1 MSLSQAE
8 RLASL
13 SEADR
18 AAVLSGFTE
27 DQFRELEYDW
37 RFWGRPEQFA
47 PEGDWLTW
55 LCMAGRGGGKT
66 KLGSEFVRE
75 EVMAGRARNIAIIA
89 ETAGDA
95 RDVLVE
101 GPAGL
106 LKCHPA
112 KDRPLYEPSK
122 RRLTWPNGAVA
133 TLFNAT
139 EPDQLRGPNFDLA
152 WLDELAKFQ
161 YMQETFDQLQFA
173 LRLGKQ
179 PRQLITT
186 TPRPVA
192 LLRNL
197 IKAPTTITRTW
208 STFDNKSNLAPSF
221 LATIED
227 RYSGTRLGRQE
238 LYAEILEDMPGALW
252 SRDRIDALRVK
263 PSQVPEFK
271 RIVVGVD
278 PSVSNTERSDE
289 TGIICAALGVDGHG
303 YVLDDASR
311 KYAPDD
317 WIKKVAELYRDRM
330 ADRVVAEV
338 NNGGDLVE
346 SMLRTV
352 DKNISY
358 RKVHAT
364 RGKAVRAE
372 PVSALYEQGKV
383 HHVGSFP
390 ALEDQ
395 MCLFS
400 SDLDRKANGS
410 PDRVDAL
417 VWALTD
423 LMVGRG
429 RAILHFG

>member
-8 RLASL
+8 HLASL
-13 SEADR
+13 SEEDR
-18 AAVLSGFTE
+18 ARVLAGFTE
-27 DQFRELEYDW
+27 EQFRELEYDW

-47 PEGDWLTW
+47 PEGDWTTW
-55 LCMAGRGGGKT
+55 ACICGRGGGKT
-66 KLGSEFVRE
+66 RLGAEFVRE
-75 EVMAGRARNIAIIA
+75 EVMAGRARHIAIVT
-89 ETAGDA
+89 ETAGDG
-95 RDVLVE
+95 RDVVVE
-101 GPAGL
+101 GPAGI
-106 LKCHPA
+106 LKCHPR

-122 RRLTWPNGAVA
+122 RRVTWPNGAVA

-139 EPDQLRGPNFDLA
+139 EPDQLRGLNCDLA
-152 WLDELAKFQ
+152 WSDELAKWQ
-161 YMQETFDQLQFA
+161 YAKETWDQLQFT
-173 LRLGKQ
+173 LRAGKH
-179 PRQLITT
+179 PRQLVTT
-186 TPRPVA
+186 TPRPIQV
-192 LLRNL
+192 LRDIL
-197 IKAPTTITRTW
+197 KDPTTVAVRW
-208 STFDNKSNLAPSF
+208 STLDNSSNLAPNF
-221 LATIED
+221 LKTIMD

-252 SRDRIDALRVK
+252 ARDRIDALRVK
-263 PSQVPEFK
+263 PGQVPEFK

-278 PSVSNTERSDE
+278 PSVSNTEKSDE

-303 YVLDDASR
+303 YVLDDKSG
-311 KYAPDD
+311 KFAPDD
-317 WIKKVAELYRDRM
+317 WIKRVAGLYHSRF

-346 SMLRTV
+346 SMIRTV

-383 HHVGSFP
+383 HHVGSFS

-395 MCLFS
+395 MCLFTT
-400 SDLDRKANGS
+400 DLDRKANGS

-423 LMVGRG
+423 LMVGKG
-429 RAILHFG
+429 RSILHFG